1 LHGTTQWPTVKELRK
16 LGETRAG
23 ATPAKIRQ
31 ILASFRRKIR
41 ERLEMASI
49 VDAGDN
55 RFAGQNRDEI
65 KAEDFGRFW
74 GKDF

>member
-1 LHGTTQWPTVKELRK
+1 
-16 LGETRAG
+16 
-23 ATPAKIRQ
+23 
-31 ILASFRRKIR
+31 
-41 ERLEMASI
+41 MASI

-74 GKDF
+74 GRISDEEERI